1 MNYIN
6 HSKGLNREPRISII
20 TVVFNAGDV
29 MENTILSIR
38 NQTYKNIE
46 YIIVDGAS
54 TDGTLELINRY
65 KAFIDKWISEPDK
78 GIYFAMNKGLEM
90 AGGDYV
96 WFINAG
102 DRLYGPTLIENIFT
116 TNPPFC
122 DIYYGETMIIDREGR
137 EIGLRRLKAPAKLN
151 WKNLINGMLVCH
163 QSFLVRKELAPSYD
177 TKMKIAADY
186 AWMLECLKAAGTIC
200 NTNLIMTGF
209 LDGGINKR
217 NIPLSL
223 RERFSTMVKH
233 YGLIATISQHL
244 IIGARFFWYVIRNG
258 RF

>member
-6 HSKGLNREPRISII
+6 HFKGLNREPRISII
-20 TVVFNAGDV
+20 TVVFNAGEV

-46 YIIVDGAS
+46 YIVVDGAS

-65 KAFIDKWISEPDK
+65 KSFIDKWISEPDK
-78 GIYFAMNKGLEM
+78 GIYDAMNKGLEM

-102 DRLYGPTLIENIFT
+102 DRLYSSTLIEDIFSA
-116 TNPPFC
+116 NPPFC
-122 DIYYGETMIIDREGR
+122 DIYYGETMIIDKEGR
-137 EIGLRRLKAPAKLN
+137 EIGLRRLKAPEKLS

-163 QSFLVRKELAPSYD
+163 QSFLVRKELAPRYD

-186 AWMLECLKAAGTIC
+186 AWMLECLKAAGSIC
-200 NTNLIMTGF
+200 NTKLILTGF
-209 LDGGINKR
+209 LDGGMNKK

-233 YGLIATISQHL
+233 YGLIATISQHF
-244 IIGARFFWYVIRNG
+244 IIGARFFWYLIRYG